1 MTDTAMNNYPEL
13 AALASDWPD
22 FLQPTLNSRAL
33 SGKQIVV
40 TGAGDGIGKALAKTL
55 ACIGAN
61 VILLGRTRSKLEAVF
76 DWINQHTDTD
86 PVIVP
91 CDLARLDGATVATLA
106 ESIRSHYGS
115 LHGLVHN
122 ASMLG
127 PKVPIAHYPAEQWQA
142 VMQTNVNAVF
152 MLNQGLFELLDANDH
167 SCVIHVSSTVGT
179 QGRAYWG
186 AYSASKFA
194 LEGLNQIL
202 ADETETA
209 GKIRVYSVN
218 PGGTRTGMRREAY
231 PLEDPMSLP
240 TPEQHM
246 SLFVFLLAG
255 SLLPGRIAREL
266 PATGAQIDARN
277 WQEC

>member
-1 MTDTAMNNYPEL
+1 MTDTAMQGYPEL
-13 AALASDWPD
+13 AAEVAAWPD
-22 FLQPTLNSRAL
+22 FLSDAVGPQTLL
-33 SGKQIVV
+33 GKHIVV

-55 ACIGAN
+55 ACFGAN
-61 VILLGRTRSKLEAVF
+61 VVLLGRTRTKLEAVF
-76 DWINQHTDTD
+76 DWICERTNTD

-91 CDLARLDGATVATLA
+91 CDLARLDAATVASLA
-106 ESIRSHYGS
+106 ESIRSHYGT

-127 PKVPIAHYPAEQWQA
+127 PKVPIAHYPVEHWQT
-142 VMQTNVNAVF
+142 VMQVNVNAVF

-167 SCVIHVSSTVGT
+167 SCVIHVSSSVGS

-194 LEGLNQIL
+194 LEGVNQIL

-218 PGGTRTGMRREAY
+218 PGGTRTTMRREAY
-231 PLEDPMSLP
+231 PLEDPMTLP

-255 SLLPGRIAREL
+255 SLLPSLIARDL
-266 PATGAQIDARN
+266 PATGATLDARN
-277 WQEC
+277 WND

>member
-1 MTDTAMNNYPEL
+1 MTNTAIANYPEL
-13 AALASDWPD
+13 SAEMPDWPS
-22 FLQPTLNSRAL
+22 FLSEAL
-33 SGKQIVV
+33 SPCCLIGKRIVV
-40 TGAGDGIGKALAKTL
+40 TGAGDGIGSALAKSL
-55 ACIGAN
+55 ACFGAD
-61 VILLGRTRSKLEAVF
+61 VILLGRTRKKLETIF
-76 DWINQHTDTD
+76 DWIKQHTQTD

-91 CDLARLDGATVATLA
+91 CDLAQLDTGTVATLA
-106 ESIRSHYGS
+106 ESIGNHYGC

-127 PKVPIAHYPAEQWQA
+127 PKIPLAHYPADQWQT

-152 MLNQGLFELLDANDH
+152 MLNQGLFDLLDQGDP
-167 SCVIHVSSTVGT
+167 SCIVHVSSSVGL

-218 PGGTRTGMRREAY
+218 PGGTRTAMRREAY
-231 PLEDPMSLP
+231 PLEDPQTLP
-240 TPEQHM
+240 IPERHM
-246 SLFVFLLAG
+246 SLFLFLLAG
-255 SLLPGRIAREL
+255 SLVPNLIKHPL
-266 PATGAQIDARN
+266 PATGAQLDARS
-277 WQEC
+277 WLS

>member
-1 MTDTAMNNYPEL
+1 MTNTAITHYPEL
-13 AALASDWPD
+13 APLAADWPN
-22 FLQPTLNSRAL
+22 FLREKLAPETLL
-33 SGKQIVV
+33 GKHIVV
-40 TGAGDGIGKALAKTL
+40 TGAGDGIGQALAKTL
-55 ACIGAN
+55 ACYGAN
-61 VILLGRTRSKLEAVF
+61 IILLGRTRSKLETVF
-76 DWINQHTDTD
+76 DWIKQHTKTD

-91 CDLARLDGATVATLA
+91 CELARLDADTVRTLA

-127 PKVPIAHYPAEQWQA
+127 PKVPLAHYPVEQWQT

-152 MLNQGLFELLDANDH
+152 MLNQGLFDLLDANDH
-167 SCVIHVSSTVGT
+167 SCVIHVSSSVGL

-194 LEGLNQIL
+194 LEGLSQIL

-231 PLEDPMSLP
+231 PLEDPMTLP

-246 SLFVFLLAG
+246 SLFVFLLTA
-255 SLLPGRIAREL
+255 SLLPGHIDHEL

-277 WQEC
+277 WQS